1 MPEVDLGERAAATRR
16 QAVVAAGVEEDQA
29 GIVERA
35 YQRQHVG
42 GVMEGGVVGRF
53 VEQSP
58 NDDAGMIPVAPD
70 QITYF
75 SLTL

>member
-1 MPEVDLGERAAATRR
+1 
-16 QAVVAAGVEEDQA
+16 
-29 GIVERA
+29 
-35 YQRQHVG
+35 
-42 GVMEGGVVGRF
+42 MEGGVVGRF